1 MHVQVEVEN
10 RQLRAKLKQLVS
22 IRDQQK
28 VYIEQ
33 LLSRLQE
40 VETAHRLEQNT
51 TDALG
56 QQVNA
61 YREDFEGER
70 LDRHRA
76 QERLVDVE
84 RQMAAAKVANSCPL
98 TWRRSY

>member
-1 MHVQVEVEN
+1 MRVQVEAEN
-10 RQLRAKLKQLVS
+10 RQLRAKLKQLVT
-22 IRDQQK
+22 IQDQNK
-28 VYIEQ
+28 VCIDQ

-40 VETAHRLEQNT
+40 VETARRSEQNT
-51 TDALG
+51 ADALR

-76 QERLVDVE
+76 QERVTNLE
-84 RQMAAAKVANSCPL
+84 RQVAGL
-98 TWRRSY
+98 KLQVHTHTHTHTH